1 MNDQVVN
8 ELRPRD
14 AHSCQYYSNRAQN
27 GQSEGQV
34 NYGCQPL
41 GKIYNENVWQ
51 QLLMY
56 SKLEFPIASMKQVP
70 AELRPVSKKELKV
83 LQTIL
88 ESEPGSKGEIKGQV
102 YSDSDHGWERP
113 TMQTICRLIKCHKAM
128 KRAIPQYVTDGTR
141 NVWIV
146 KPCYNARG
154 FGIYCIDNCLQ
165 EF

>member
-1 MNDQVVN
+1 
-8 ELRPRD
+8 
-14 AHSCQYYSNRAQN
+14 
-27 GQSEGQV
+27 
-34 NYGCQPL
+34 
-41 GKIYNENVWQ
+41 
-51 QLLMY
+51 
-56 SKLEFPIASMKQVP
+56 MKQVP
-70 AELRPVSKKELKV
+70 AELKPANKKELKV

-88 ESEPGSKGEIKGQV
+88 ACEPGSKDEIKGQV